1 MYVKSYGVLSFAR
14 IFEDKYGT
22 KRIDTPTKTVTGIL
36 KSAWK
41 RVMQKT
47 IESTGDLINYKIGD
61 KIAEIASNKSN
72 KSKIMKYPQNYNYYQ
87 NSINKLLMIIYH
99 LV

>member
-14 IFEDKYGT
+14 IVEDKYGT

-47 IESTGDLINYKIGD
+47 IE
-61 KIAEIASNKSN
+61 
-72 KSKIMKYPQNYNYYQ
+72 
-87 NSINKLLMIIYH
+87 
-99 LV
+99 

>member
-14 IFEDKYGT
+14 IVEDKYGT

-61 KIAEIASNKSN
+61 KLQRLLPINLTNPKSWNTPKMKIITRIAS
-72 KSKIMKYPQNYNYYQ
+72 INYWWSY
-87 NSINKLLMIIYH
+87 II
-99 LV
+99 